1 MSNSRFKV
9 YLVGIDYTKSWSKIV
24 GIDYTKSW
32 SKIVGIDYTKSWS
45 KIVGID
51 YTSFV
56 TKLQIQL
63 YLNCKQSYP
72 TNCKI

>member
-9 YLVGIDYTKSWSKIV
+9 YLV

-63 YLNCKQSYP
+63 YLNCK
-72 TNCKI
+72 